1 MKPVNNLFISIAS
14 ILGIE
19 AVGSTT
25 DTTAQILQSVDLPS
39 TTDIANIGQVIIQI
53 IIGLVTLYKLCK
65 KKKEA

>member
-1 MKPVNNLFISIAS
+1 MKPVNNLFVSIVS

-25 DTTAQILQSVDLPS
+25 DTTSQILQSVDVPS
-39 TTDIANIGQVIIQI
+39 PTEIANIGQVIIQI

-65 KKKEA
+65 KKKTV